1 MEGTDTRDQ
10 WIRARIG
17 ALTAPI
23 TVPPD
28 NLTLSLLETEQ
39 RFSLAFPMARVTL
52 AIIAK
57 LGRERQK
64 FHPLKRMQ

>member
-1 MEGTDTRDQ
+1 MDTRAYRCAD
-10 WIRARIG
+10 RANYSSSRQ
-17 ALTAPI
+17 LNPL
-23 TVPPD
+23 P
-28 NLTLSLLETEQ
+28 SLETEQ

-52 AIIAK
+52 AIIAE